1 VNVDLK
7 QTIIKNIMADLMKFV
22 QDEFVT
28 RKEFPVLQLE
38 TQSLF
43 TTKLERVKNE
53 NTVFQRCCNP
63 KKRFCYRNFTIRKMS
78 GAIE

>member
-28 RKEFPVLQLE
+28 RKKEFPVLQLE

-43 TTKLERVKNE
+43 TTKLERVK
-53 NTVFQRCCNP
+53 
-63 KKRFCYRNFTIRKMS
+63 KREHSFSKVL
-78 GAIE
+78 